1 MRNGFET
8 FAEERFG
15 TFVEFFLQM
24 MSHKNKDP
32 KWITESNGKGGNNK
46 NDNNSSKNNNNKND
60 KELSTPASKPK
71 APSVPVSSVFF
82 WHQLLFLLLLL
93 LSCL

>member
-1 MRNGFET
+1 
-8 FAEERFG
+8 
-15 TFVEFFLQM
+15 VEFFLQM

-46 NDNNSSKNNNNKND
+46 NDNSSKNNNNNNKND

-82 WHQLLFLLLLL
+82 GTSFLLLLL
-93 LSCL
+93 LLLFSCL

>member
-1 MRNGFET
+1 MEC
-8 FAEERFG
+8 
-15 TFVEFFLQM
+15 FLQM

-32 KWITESNGKGGNNK
+32 KWITESNGKGGNNN

-71 APSVPVSSVFF
+71 APSVPVSSVFSGTS
-82 WHQLLFLLLLL
+82 FLLLLL
-93 LSCL
+93 LLFSRL